1 MWPPTLNWCHLRG
14 RNFQLHNGNGSSH
27 TCPVLDCLGRWQ
39 SDHTYCHFTNSVN
52 LMQTMKIL
60 MGSLDWHITVFIIH
74 LWRCLWLYCSGLA
87 RVKGKP
93 KLTPKATITSAFQNI
108 SNELETFIACGHK
121 TKDTTPLNIWR
132 REALKEE
139 MLDNLPGTIL
149 KTTMGKVLRDRV
161 GHVDTILNWTE
172 LHILDK

>member
-1 MWPPTLNWCHLRG
+1 MY
-14 RNFQLHNGNGSSH
+14 
-27 TCPVLDCLGRWQ
+27 CL
-39 SDHTYCHFTNSVN
+39 
-52 LMQTMKIL
+52 
-60 MGSLDWHITVFIIH
+60 
-74 LWRCLWLYCSGLA
+74 GLA

-108 SNELETFIACGHK
+108 SNELETFIACGQE

-139 MLDNLPGTIL
+139 MLDNLPGNIL

-161 GHVDTILNWTE
+161 GHVDTILN
-172 LHILDK
+172 